1 MDHIPLASLEMTG
14 AVMLASVVALADFSL
29 WFAKTMFG
37 LGFWLLRYRVLYNDP
52 ISTLWETSLMFAGI
66 STGIG
71 LASGLPVAILSSTHD
86 MTWLQLTPIYLKSF
100 VAGEIAIVA
109 LISAVLC
116 SIGAFVAIHMAVRA
130 TNGHDDL
137 HDFIVVDS
145 GVVGRSD
152 RAHLHGAS
160 DERGSVAGEGAR
172 KTFLSTFAGFR
183 ELFLAEMMAP
193 SGGPPYPRPD
203 PSALPPSVEKL
214 DESSS

>member
-1 MDHIPLASLEMTG
+1 MDHIPPAPLKMTG

-29 WFAKTMFG
+29 WFAKTMIG
-37 LGFWLLRYRVLYNDP
+37 LGFWLLR
-52 ISTLWETSLMFAGI
+52 
-66 STGIG
+66 

-116 SIGAFVAIHMAVRA
+116 STGAFVAIHMAVCA
-130 TNGHDDL
+130 SNGHDDL

-145 GVVGRSD
+145 VMFERSD
-152 RAHLHGAS
+152 RIDPHGA
-160 DERGSVAGEGAR
+160 DDKRESVAGNGAL
-172 KTFLSTFAGFR
+172 KTFPSTFAGFR
-183 ELFLAEMMAP
+183 ELLLAEMMEP
-193 SGGPPYPRPD
+193 SKGPRYPRPD
-203 PSALPPSVEKL
+203 ASALPPSTEKL